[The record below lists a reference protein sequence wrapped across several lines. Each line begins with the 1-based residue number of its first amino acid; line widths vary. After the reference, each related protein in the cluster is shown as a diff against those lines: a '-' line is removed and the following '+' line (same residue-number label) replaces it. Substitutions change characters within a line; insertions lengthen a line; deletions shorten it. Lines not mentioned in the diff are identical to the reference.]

1 MIQSGALICLLVL
14 ATAAEHPSGS
24 VEQTQLMV
32 DRFAARFQQVSP
44 RMGDGVEDLYAD
56 DLVFRDPVT
65 SLTGLEPMRA
75 YLTHFGETADGARFT
90 ITDTV
95 VTPGNAVVFWTMTL
109 AGGGEPIDGVS
120 HLRVRERIYDE
131 RDYFDLGQVYDQVP
145 GLSWLTSLVKSR
157 LAP

>member
-1 MIQSGALICLLVL
+1 MCGALLTALVL
-14 ATAAEHPSGS
+14 AAAEHPPGS

-32 DRFAARFQQVSP
+32 DRFATRFQQVSP
-44 RMGDGVEDLYAD
+44 RMGDGLEELYAPE
-56 DLVFRDPVT
+56 LTFRDPVT
-65 SLTGLEPMRA
+65 SLTGLDAMRA
-75 YLTHFGETADGARFT
+75 YLAHFGETADGARFT

-95 VTPGNAVVFWTMTL
+95 VTPGNAVVFWIMTP
-109 AGGGEPIDGVS
+109 AGGGTPIDGVS

-145 GLSWLTSLVKSR
+145 VLNWLTGLVKSR